1 MCGMKLS
8 FRSNMRQRN
17 FVSSTTGIGVPFS
30 SNTGSGCS
38 LRSLQKCMQTV
49 LEVENL
55 KPFVRVCS
63 SIVVDDA
70 R

>member
-1 MCGMKLS
+1 M
-8 FRSNMRQRN
+8 SNVWDEGEFPVKYESEKN

-30 SNTGSGCS
+30 SNIGSGCS

-55 KPFVRVCS
+55 KPFT
-63 SIVVDDA
+63 VV
-70 R
+70 